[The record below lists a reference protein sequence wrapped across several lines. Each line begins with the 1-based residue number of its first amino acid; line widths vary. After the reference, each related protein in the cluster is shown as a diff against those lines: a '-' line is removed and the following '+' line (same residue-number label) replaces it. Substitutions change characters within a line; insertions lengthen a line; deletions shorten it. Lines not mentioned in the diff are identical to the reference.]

1 MRKNLQKRV
10 VSWCAMIVA
19 LLVTFAAQPSYAA
32 AETDG
37 GGTLSGKV
45 VDEQNLPV
53 IGASVVVVD
62 STKGETTDANG
73 AFTLTGLNPGEVIEI
88 SFLGYETFE
97 VVYNGQTSIQVVL
110 KESSTMADAVVVTA
124 LGIKRS
130 EKALSYNVQQVEAD
144 AITTVKD
151 ANFMNALAGKV
162 AGVQITSAANGAG
175 GPTRVVMRGV
185 KSLTHGNNALY
196 VIDGVPMSNSS
207 SGVINSSG
215 LQELIAAGQPTTE
228 SVADINPE
236 DIESI
241 SVLNGPAAAA
251 LYGSSAANGVVL
263 ITTKKGTE
271 GQVKVTFANNTTFS
285 RPFTKYEFQNTYGNV
300 MGSFFSWGDKLATPT
315 DYDPYDFFQTGANIS
330 NAITVS
336 MGNQRN
342 QTYFSAATNNSTALV
357 PNSTYN
363 RYNFTIRNTTSFLKD
378 KMKLDFSGSYIL
390 QDQKNPVA
398 AGGYQ
403 NPLPIV
409 YMWPRG
415 EDFNEARD
423 YEEWDPSRNIYVQR
437 WKYDSDVINTGY
449 AENPY
454 WEMYRRLRL
463 SDKTRYMFNVSW
475 AYDILDWLNVSAR
488 VKMDNSYNKNETKV
502 YATTLYPSNPLNT
515 GHYTYGTSQ
524 TRDLYGDL
532 LLNINKSWDK
542 FSLSANIGGSFSHAA
557 GESNSISGSLDL
569 MPNHFVTGNITHA
582 QSGYSYSGIWKQREY
597 AAFANVELGALHA
610 LYLTLTARNEWSSTL
625 SSTEQ
630 LSYFFPSVGLSVVI
644 SELVEMPELFDYLKV
659 RGSFAD
665 VGSPLQRYLTE
676 TYYTFGGG
684 SASQPGHRP
693 VTRLYPEKTDS
704 WEVGVQAHFLKHV
717 NLDVTLYR
725 SNTKKQTIPLGISAA
740 SGGYTT
746 MYIQAGNVR
755 NQGIEASL
763 GYSNTWR
770 GFHWDTNLTYSANQN
785 RIIELF
791 SEYWDPVTNKTYY
804 PDNANITSGN
814 NPIRVG
820 NSMGDIYTNYDYVRD
835 PDGNIWVDQSG
846 KVSIERLPEARK
858 LGTTMPKANLGWSN
872 SLSYK
877 GLSLNFL
884 ITARI
889 GGLVTSYTQM
899 FLDRTGV
906 SKASAEARDAGGIYV
921 NHGYIDPQEYYNVVA
936 GANSNLVQEYVY
948 SGTNVRLQELSVG
961 YSLPQKWF
969 NNKAKMSVSF
979 IGRNLWMIYCK
990 APFDPDLSY
999 STGTYNQGMD
1009 FLMMPSLRNLGF
1021 SVKFEF

>member
-10 VSWCAMIVA
+10 VSCLAILVA
-19 LLVTFAAQPSYAA
+19 LLGTFVAHPSFASIAA
-32 AETDG
+32 DG
-37 GGTLSGKV
+37 GGQLSGTV
-45 VDEQNLPV
+45 VDEANLPV
-53 IGASVVVVD
+53 IGASVVVKN
-62 STKGETTDANG
+62 STKGATTDING
-73 AFTLTGLNPGEVIEI
+73 AFTLAGLVNGDVLEV
-88 SFLGYETFE
+88 SFLGYETQE
-97 VVYNGQTSIQVVL
+97 VVFNGQTALQIVL

-196 VIDGVPMSNSS
+196 VIDGVPMTNSS
-207 SGVINSSG
+207 SGNFTNSG
-215 LQELIAAGQPTTE
+215 LQELIGNGQPTTE

-263 ITTKKGTE
+263 ITTKKGQE
-271 GQVKVTFANNTTFS
+271 GKVKVTFTNNTTFS
-285 RPFTKYEFQNTYGNV
+285 QPLTKYEFQNTYGNEP
-300 MGSFFSWGDKLATPT
+300 GKFFSWGDKLATPST
-315 DYDPYDFFQTGANIS
+315 YDPYDFFQTGANVS
-330 NAITVS
+330 NAVTLS

-342 QTYFSAATNNSTALV
+342 QTYFSAATNNSTAIV

-378 KMKLDFSGSYIL
+378 KMKLDFSGSYII

-423 YEEWDPSRNIYVQR
+423 YEEWDPARNIYVQR
-437 WKYDSDVINTGY
+437 WNWDKDVINTGY

-463 SDKTRYMFNVSW
+463 SEKTRYMFNIGWS
-475 AYDILDWLNVSAR
+475 YDILDWLNVSAR

-502 YATTLYPSNPLNT
+502 YATTQYPSNTLDT

-532 LLNINKSWDK
+532 LLNFNKSWDK
-542 FSLSANIGGSFSHAA
+542 FSISANIGGSFTHAA
-557 GESNSISGSLDL
+557 GESNSISGALDL
-569 MPNHFVTGNITHA
+569 MPNHFVTGNITHNT
-582 QSGYSYSGIWKQREY
+582 SGYSYSGVWKQREY
-597 AAFANVELGALHA
+597 AAFANVELGALNA

-625 SSTEQ
+625 SSTDQ

-644 SELVEMPELFDYLKV
+644 SELVDMPELFDYLKV
-659 RGSFAD
+659 RASFAD

-684 SASQPGHRP
+684 SAKQPSYRP
-693 VTRLYPEKTDS
+693 VTKLYPEKTDS
-704 WEVGVQAHFLKHV
+704 WEIGIQAHFLKHM

-725 SNTKKQTIPLGISAA
+725 SNTRKQTIPLDISAA
-740 SGGYTT
+740 SGGYDK
-746 MYIQAGNVR
+746 MYIQTGNVR

-770 GFHWDTNLTYSANQN
+770 GFHWDTNLTFSSNQN

-791 SEYWDPVTNKTYY
+791 GEYWDPVTNKTYY
-804 PDNANITSGN
+804 PNSVDISSGY
-814 NPIRVG
+814 NPVRVG
-820 NSMGDIYTNYDYVRD
+820 GSMGDIYTQYDYVRD
-835 PDGNIWVDQSG
+835 PEGNIWVDENG
-846 KVSIERLPEARK
+846 KISIEKLPVARK
-858 LGTTMPKANLGWSN
+858 LGSTMPKANLGWSN
-872 SLSYK
+872 TLSYK
-877 GLSLNFL
+877 GVSLSFL

-906 SKASAEARDAGGIYV
+906 SKASADARDAGGIYV
-921 NHGYIDPQEYYNVVA
+921 NNGYIDAQEYYNVVA
-936 GANSNLVQEYVY
+936 GANNHLVQEYMY

-961 YSLPQKWF
+961 YTLPEKWF